1 MFRNAFEKKMEWS
14 KNYVQ
19 SLSFPEIQS
28 LIEWNKKLYEK
39 ISKMA
44 LERLKFEDLDK
55 EKRLTDKNSKWYNNK
70 LQYALNRIIL
80 HVLSM

>member
-1 MFRNAFEKKMEWS
+1 
-14 KNYVQ
+14 
-19 SLSFPEIQS
+19 
-28 LIEWNKKLYEK
+28 
-39 ISKMA
+39 MA